1 MWLLEVLAVETY
13 PIDVADVSGIMAKF
27 KELEPDVFFGGG
39 HFNDALLFVRAA
51 KELDFNPKAMV
62 ITVGPSNPTF
72 VEEVGAD
79 AEYIIG
85 PTQWERTM
93 AYADEHFGTAEEYAQ
108 RYEAM
113 WGESPTYQAAE
124 STATALAL
132 QLAIEVAGS
141 TETAAVRD
149 ALQAL
154 NANTFYGPI
163 DFDETGKN
171 AGKPM
176 GAIQIQDG
184 EIVVVAP
191 ADSAVADIRYPM
203 PAWSER

>member
-1 MWLLEVLAVETY
+1 M
-13 PIDVADVSGIMAKF
+13 
-27 KELEPDVFFGGG
+27 
-39 HFNDALLFVRAA
+39 RAA
-51 KELDFNPKAMV
+51 KELDFNPKAIV

-85 PTQWERTM
+85 PTQWERSM
-93 AYADEHFGTAEEYAQ
+93 AYADEYFGTAEEYAQ

-132 QLAIEVAGS
+132 QLAIEAAG
-141 TETAAVRD
+141 TLETAAVRD
-149 ALQAL
+149 ALNAL
-154 NANTFYGPI
+154 DEVLFYGPVK
-163 DFDETGKN
+163 FDETGKN

-176 GAIQIQDG
+176 GSIQIQDG

-191 ADSAVADIRYPM
+191 SESATAAIRYPM
-203 PAWSER
+203 PPWSER